1 MKPQLVVPL
10 WAQNQL
16 EKSTISNGQRGDKA
30 IKANA
35 TNYDACAPKLKFH
48 FCTHIFALKLYTVP
62 DVTRTTRVS
71 CWIPIKTIETTH
83 QLEEKRWWW
92 CWGWGAVGPRVCSSG
107 TRKWIAELI
116 SWEQMQFEWS
126 ASLTHMFGP
135 PTYEKTKLES
145 HTASMATIIYTFKW
159 TFSFISHARTKMQ
172 LDDGFLVHNVFF
184 FWSIEI

>member
-1 MKPQLVVPL
+1 MV
-10 WAQNQL
+10 
-16 EKSTISNGQRGDKA
+16 GGRG
-30 IKANA
+30 
-35 TNYDACAPKLKFH
+35 
-48 FCTHIFALKLYTVP
+48 
-62 DVTRTTRVS
+62 
-71 CWIPIKTIETTH
+71 
-83 QLEEKRWWW
+83 
-92 CWGWGAVGPRVCSSG
+92 GAVGPRVCSSG

-172 LDDGFLVHNVFF
+172 LDNGFFVHNVFF
-184 FWSIEI
+184 FFFGASRFKTWLNWAERTSSFFFFWQTCWTRRPQVKPPSQETRVVRRKPSVQKLLKNLLCCVPVDVEPRATARTMQIP

>member
-1 MKPQLVVPL
+1 MLVH
-10 WAQNQL
+10 QNWN
-16 EKSTISNGQRGDKA
+16 SISAPTSSHWNFTQYLMSLARRVFHVGSRLKQSRQPTNWKRNGGGGG
-30 IKANA
+30 
-35 TNYDACAPKLKFH
+35 
-48 FCTHIFALKLYTVP
+48 
-62 DVTRTTRVS
+62 
-71 CWIPIKTIETTH
+71 
-83 QLEEKRWWW
+83 
-92 CWGWGAVGPRVCSSG
+92 GWGAVGPRVCSSG

-172 LDDGFLVHNVFF
+172 LDDGFFVHNVLFF
-184 FWSIEI
+184 FGASRFKTWLNWAERTSSFFFFLADVLDAEAAG